1 MYYSAV
7 DIYLLYKIS
16 IDEPKCGKSFIMMH
30 DTNLNSKALCQ
41 AYSLFTSRELIIIFH
56 IYFFNKDI
64 SLIIALI
71 CLKIWMYIPYMYM
84 EEILSQI
91 FDIGFSFCFIVCR
104 RWKLEKNYKQS
115 QKLPV
120 FCHKKN

>member
-1 MYYSAV
+1 M
-7 DIYLLYKIS
+7 
-16 IDEPKCGKSFIMMH
+16 
-30 DTNLNSKALCQ
+30 
-41 AYSLFTSRELIIIFH
+41 
-56 IYFFNKDI
+56 DI

-91 FDIGFSFCFIVCR
+91 FDIGFSFCFILCR
-104 RWKLEKNYKQS
+104 RWKLEKKYKQS

-120 FCHKKN
+120 FCRKKH